1 MSHTKSDNKKKRD
14 GKDAALSRLEAM
26 DRARRVLIREM
37 MDPYWSWRFARAN
50 GA

>member
-1 MSHTKSDNKKKRD
+1 MRHTKSEKKKRND
-14 GKDAALSRLEAM
+14 GKDLPMGQLEAM

-50 GA
+50 GV